1 LPLVRQP
8 SPDHGEGFANP
19 LEGNS
24 MTMPRRSRTSPA
36 LVLLVAAVI
45 AVAVFLGILA
55 LRGPD
60 IVAQLDHVW
69 ASFFP
74 PVATTVQGGEIRNLY
89 DIVFGIAV
97 VIFLLVEGLIIWT
110 VVRYRRKPSQVELPP
125 QTHGNNLLEITWTLI
140 PTIIV
145 AGLFVLSW
153 QTLND
158 VDKSNV
164 VATDVR
170 VRALAARYQWTFEY
184 LTADGQQVE
193 FKQLAPELVVP
204 AGQTI
209 HLDLRSSDV
218 IHAFY
223 VPQFLF
229 KRDVIPGKDNSFDF
243 KVDSQFA
250 GQSFHGQ
257 CAELCGTYHWTM
269 QFTVK
274 ALAPAEFET
283 WLQSQIA
290 AAKASPS
297 PAASAGPTTGTTL
310 ELAAK
315 NIAYDKTSLEA
326 PAGQPFTI
334 KFTNEDAGVPHN
346 VSIHQGSATGAEVFK
361 GEIFS
366 GVDARSYAV
375 PALPAGTYTFVCSVH
390 PNMTGTLTVK

>member
-1 LPLVRQP
+1 
-8 SPDHGEGFANP
+8 
-19 LEGNS
+19 

-45 AVAVFLGILA
+45 AVAVFLGVLV

-60 IVAQLDHVW
+60 LGSQLANAW

-74 PVATTVQGGEIRNLY
+74 KAGTTVQGQEIRNLY
-89 DIVFGIAV
+89 DIVFGVAAV
-97 VIFLLVEGLIIWT
+97 VFVLVEGLIVWT
-110 VVRYRRKPSQVELPP
+110 VIRYRRRPGQEELPP
-125 QTHGNNLLEITWTLI
+125 QTHGNNLLEIVWTLI
-140 PTIIV
+140 PTLV
-145 AGLFVLSW
+145 VLVLFVLSW

-158 VDKSNV
+158 VDKASA
-164 VATDVR
+164 ATSQVQ

-204 AGQTI
+204 AGETV
-209 HLDLRSSDV
+209 HLDLRSADV

-250 GQSFHGQ
+250 GQTFRGQ

-274 ALAPAEFET
+274 ALAPAEFQA
-283 WLQSQIA
+283 WLQQQVAS
-290 AAKASPS
+290 AKATPA
-297 PAASAGPTTGTTL
+297 PAASAGAPTGTVIA
-310 ELAAK
+310 LAAH
-315 NIAYDKTSLEA
+315 NVQFDQSSLQA
-326 PAGQPFTI
+326 AAGQPFTI
-334 KFTNEDAGVPHN
+334 KFTNNDAGVPHN
-346 VSIHQGSATGAEVFK
+346 VSIHQGSATGPEVFK
-361 GEIFS
+361 GEIFA
-366 GVDARSYAV
+366 GVDVRSYAV
-375 PALPAGTYTFVCSVH
+375 PALPAGTYAFVCSVH
-390 PNMTGTLTVK
+390 PNMNGTLTVK